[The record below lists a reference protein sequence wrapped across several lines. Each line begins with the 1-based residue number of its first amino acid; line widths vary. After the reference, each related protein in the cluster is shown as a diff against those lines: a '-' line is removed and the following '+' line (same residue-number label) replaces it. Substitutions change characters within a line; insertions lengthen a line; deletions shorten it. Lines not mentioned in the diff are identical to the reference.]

1 MGVMIDQWGG
11 HRSPHSYMQKMMRI
25 PRHIL
30 VFFALVLAGVVA
42 LSGLAWQRSLPRA
55 YAPQGPGDIYLALG
69 DSLAWG
75 FALDRRDAES
85 YPALIRAALGAGRE
99 IALVNSAFPGE
110 TSASFLRSQLP
121 RALRVIRE
129 ARAEGRL
136 VSPIT
141 IDIGGNDLRNAERGG
156 QAERAAAVEAV
167 GRNLAQ
173 ILDELRAAAGP
184 QADIAVMT
192 YYNPYGG
199 DPASTGSE
207 AYWVVRLNAT
217 IGAVAAPRGVA
228 VADVYPAFDGGR
240 AYTHTLIL
248 FGDIHANAQG
258 HRLIAE
264 VFLTALRYREE

>member
-1 MGVMIDQWGG
+1 
-11 HRSPHSYMQKMMRI
+11 MQKMMRT

-30 VFFALVLAGVVA
+30 VLFVLSMVGVVA
-42 LSGLAWQRSLPRA
+42 LSGLAWQRSLPHA
-55 YAPQGPGDIYLALG
+55 YTPSGPGDIYLALG

-75 FALDRRDAES
+75 FALDRRDTES
-85 YPALIRAALGAGRE
+85 YPVLIREALGAGRE
-99 IALVNSAFPGE
+99 IALVNGAFPGE
-110 TSASFLRSQLP
+110 TSVSFLRSQLP

-129 ARAEGRL
+129 ARGEGRL

-156 QAERAAAVEAV
+156 PEERAAAVEAV
-167 GRNLAQ
+167 GKNLAQ

-199 DPASTGSE
+199 DPAIEGSE
-207 AYWVVRLNAT
+207 AYWVARLNAA

-228 VADVYPAFDGGR
+228 VADVYPAFEGGR
-240 AYTHTLIL
+240 YYTHTFLL
-248 FGDIHANAQG
+248 EKEDIHANAQG

-264 VFLTALRYREE
+264 AFLSALRYQ